1 MNTKSILKPWNEWAP
16 RPWSVHLCA
25 RHHCQT
31 CCRWM
36 RDEKIIARLY
46 PEQRCEFHILNSI
59 QSIHMYQHMRSSRE
73 HRLIFIPVDRETE
86 DADCRAMSCENKDA
100 DECRCYPPDLNVPQ
114 WTYFD
119 WTTMTMLEEIKW
131 TIPTF
136 RNHAPVIYFNY
147 LRSSSIHKLQTQ
159 FNHVQSASPKVQP
172 LLQSTGTSTALYW
185 ALEGDCEGM

>member
-46 PEQRCEFHILNSI
+46 PEQRCEFHFLNSM
-59 QSIHMYQHMRSSRE
+59 QSIHMYQHMRNSRE
-73 HRLIFIPVDRETE
+73 LRLIFIPVDRETE
-86 DADCRAMSCENKDA
+86 DADCRARSCENKDA

-119 WTTMTMLEEIKW
+119 WTTMTMLEEIKM
-131 TIPTF
+131 
-136 RNHAPVIYFNY
+136 NHPNISQPCSSY
-147 LRSSSIHKLQTQ
+147 LLQLSSII
-159 FNHVQSASPKVQP
+159 FYP
-172 LLQSTGTSTALYW
+172 
-185 ALEGDCEGM
+185 